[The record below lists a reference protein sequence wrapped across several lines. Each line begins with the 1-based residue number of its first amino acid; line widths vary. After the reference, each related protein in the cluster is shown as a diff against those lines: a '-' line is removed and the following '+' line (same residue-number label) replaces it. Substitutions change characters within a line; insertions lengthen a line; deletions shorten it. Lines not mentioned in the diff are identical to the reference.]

1 MPDDVITTDRTETD
15 GTEAQRDGS
24 PVRVRRSSMRA
35 ELSVILVA
43 MIVCALVLIG
53 IVTYFG
59 LEPFYRANKTRKLIS
74 TYKKIDALTG
84 DYEDFSMELYTI
96 AEKDNIRITVAD
108 SQFESYES
116 TGLDGTHYLIRLVG
130 YYTGFYTG
138 DIRLVK
144 QTDTYRIQ
152 ETRDDKV
159 NVNYLEM
166 WGQLSD
172 GDYFLIAT
180 PLESM
185 IDTARLSMLFY
196 VIVGLAA
203 ILVSMI
209 LINLIIRRYTRP
221 IVLLTEQSKR
231 MADQDFDARY
241 TGDETN
247 EIGELGRSFN
257 KMSEELERTI
267 SELKSANVELQ
278 RDNERKTKI
287 DEVRKDFLNNVSHE
301 LKTPIS
307 LIQGYAEGLKDNVA
321 EDADSRDFYC
331 DVIIDEATKMN
342 TMVRKLL
349 TLNQLEFGND
359 QVVMDRFDLVQLVRG
374 VISGMQIMI
383 GEAGVH
389 VIFDANE
396 PIYVWGDEFKIEE
409 VMTNYMSNAI
419 HHADGE
425 KRIEVRPEAD
435 GKNIRLVVFNTGDP
449 IPEEDLTRVFEK
461 FYKVDKA
468 RTREYGGSGIGL
480 SIVKAI
486 MDGHNQY
493 CGVENQENGVAFW
506 FTLERCSEF

>member
-1 MPDDVITTDRTETD
+1 
-15 GTEAQRDGS
+15 
-24 PVRVRRSSMRA
+24 MRA
-35 ELSVILVA
+35 ELSVLLVA

-59 LEPFYRANKTRKLIS
+59 LEPFYRQNKIRKLVS

-84 DYEDFSMELYTI
+84 DYDDFSMELYQI

-108 SQFESYES
+108 SQFESFES

-138 DIRLVK
+138 EIKVVK
-144 QTDTYRIQ
+144 TTDTFQIQ
-152 ETRDDKV
+152 ETRDEKV

-166 WGQLSD
+166 WGMLSD

-185 IDTARLSMLFY
+185 TQTARLSMVFY

-203 ILVSMI
+203 VLVSI
-209 LINLIIRRYTRP
+209 IVINLIIRRYTRP

-231 MADQDFDARY
+231 MADQDFEARY

-257 KMSEELERTI
+257 KMSDELERTI
-267 SELKSANVELQ
+267 SELKSANVELM

-287 DEVRKDFLNNVSHE
+287 DEVRKEFLNNVSHE

-321 EDADSRDFYC
+321 EDADSREFYC

-359 QVVMDRFDLVQLVRG
+359 QVVMDRFDLVQLIRG
-374 VISGMQIMI
+374 VIEGMKIML
-383 GEAGVH
+383 EDAGITLSFTEKDPV
-389 VIFDANE
+389 
-396 PIYVWGDEFKIEE
+396 YVWGDEFKIEE

-425 KRIEVRPEAD
+425 KRIEVRLDAN
-435 GKNIRLVVFNTGDP
+435 GQNVRTTVFNTGDQ

-486 MDGHNQY
+486 IDGHHQT
-493 CGVENQENGVAFW
+493 CGVENYENGVAFW
-506 FTLERCSEF
+506 FTLERCIES